1 VFGITDCVDF
11 RTSFTR
17 SSRPTGPI
25 EAPTRLIDMPT
36 RRGIHPSPVVVERLV
51 ASALA
56 RPRAVIACVAVVT
69 AFLAFELRDLRP
81 RVDLRD
87 LMPRGHPYMDIDER
101 LRGDFG
107 AGLTAVIAVGPREG
121 DVYDPA
127 VLAKVARLT
136 EGVAALPGVVPGSV
150 LSLTSPNAKA
160 LRSEDGAVRVAP
172 LVEALPETPAAL
184 AALRALVA
192 AHPMYIGTVVTR
204 DGRGALVLADFTEDA
219 PVEAT
224 TEALEA
230 LAALERDDRTEL
242 FVGGQSAALAA
253 VQKATRRIFPLLGLA
268 LVVIALVHYE
278 AFRTAQAVVLPLAT
292 AVLSVVWSMGLTSL
306 FGVHLTPWTA
316 LTAILVLS
324 VAAGHAVQILKRYY
338 ECYAELGDT
347 RAAVAASLARIGP
360 VMVAAGSVAAA
371 GFASLASF
379 GVPAVRD
386 FGLMA
391 AAGILSALVLEL
403 SFIPAVRVLLPA
415 PRLGEAARERE
426 HRFLGPALDA
436 IAERVVARPGAVLA
450 SALAV
455 VAAVSLGIARLE
467 VNTSFRSWFGR
478 DEPVMVA
485 ERAIRERFTG
495 TSTIRVRIEA
505 DAEQGALSPR
515 ALRGIAELER
525 AFSDEPDVTATLSV
539 AAYLKVMHRAMSGGT
554 DPDALPDDP
563 ALIAQYLL
571 LFDPGDLER
580 VVTADGRAAA
590 IHALARSDRVDWVD
604 GVFARL
610 REVGARAFPPGVRV
624 EVAGG
629 ELAQASANNET
640 VVREKLE
647 NMLQVS
653 AVIFALSALVFR
665 SFTAGLLVLAPL
677 ACAVL
682 ATLGVMGWVGSW
694 LSFATATYTSM
705 GISLG
710 ADFAIY
716 LLFRLRE
723 EMRGEPIEG
732 ALRETYRTSGR
743 AIFFVASAIAAG
755 YATLLVSGFALWRQ
769 LGGYVALMMAVSAL
783 ATLTVLP
790 ALALLVRPR
799 FLGGKDVPR
808 VGRGG

>member
-1 VFGITDCVDF
+1 
-11 RTSFTR
+11 
-17 SSRPTGPI
+17 
-25 EAPTRLIDMPT
+25 M
-36 RRGIHPSPVVVERLV
+36 ERIV

-56 RPRAVIACVAVVT
+56 RPRLVIACVALVT
-69 AFLAFELRDLRP
+69 AVLGFELRDLRP

-101 LRGDFG
+101 LREEFG
-107 AGLTAVIAVGPREG
+107 AGLTAVIAVGAREG

-127 VLAKVARLT
+127 LLAKVARLT

-160 LRSEDGAVRVAP
+160 LRVEEGAVRVAP
-172 LVEALPETPAAL
+172 LVESMPETPAEL
-184 AALRALVA
+184 AALREAVA
-192 AHPMYIGTVVTR
+192 AHPMYVGTLVTA
-204 DGRGALVLADFTEDA
+204 DGRGALVLADFAEDA

-224 TEALEA
+224 TEGLEA
-230 LAALERDDRTEL
+230 LAARERDEHTEL

-292 AVLSVVWSMGLTSL
+292 AALSVIWSMGLTSL
-306 FGVHLTPWTA
+306 FGVRLTPWTA

-338 ECYAELGDT
+338 ECFAELGDT
-347 RAAVAASLARIGP
+347 RAAVAMSLARIGP
-360 VMVAAGSVAAA
+360 VMIAAGSVAAA
-371 GFASLASF
+371 GVASLASF

-403 SFIPAVRVLLPA
+403 TFIPAVRVLLPA
-415 PRLGEAARERE
+415 PRRGEATRERE
-426 HRFLGPALDA
+426 HRLLGPALDA
-436 IAERVVARPGAVLA
+436 IADCVLARPGAVLVA
-450 SALAV
+450 GFGAVAL
-455 VAAVSLGIARLE
+455 VALGIGRLE
-467 VNTSFRSWFGR
+467 VNTSFRSWFGA

-495 TSTIRVRIEA
+495 TSTIRVRIES
-505 DAEQGALSPR
+505 DEEQGVVAPR
-515 ALRGIAELER
+515 ALRAIAELER
-525 AFSDEPDVTATLSV
+525 AFSEEADVTATLSI
-539 AAYLKVMHRAMSGGT
+539 ADYLQVMHRAMTGSS
-554 DPDALPDDP
+554 DPNALPDDP

-571 LFDPGDLER
+571 LYDPGDLER
-580 VVTADGRAAA
+580 VLTPDGRAAA

-604 GVFARL
+604 SVFARL
-610 REVGARAFPPGVRV
+610 REVGRRGLPPGVRL

-640 VVREKLE
+640 VVREKVE
-647 NMLQVS
+647 NMVQVS
-653 AVIFALSALVFR
+653 AVIFALSSLVFR
-665 SFTAGLLVLAPL
+665 SFVAGLLVLAPL
-677 ACAVL
+677 GCAVL
-682 ATLGVMGWVGSW
+682 ANLGVMGWLGSW

-723 EMRGEPIEG
+723 EMRSQPMEA

-799 FLGGKDVPR
+799 FLGGKR
-808 VGRGG
+808 VARTAA